1 MVFTSTSLP
10 KNISVGGDVHLMNT
24 PDEHRRGAQHSYTFE
39 VATISSSRYR
49 RYGNADSPEGSDD
62 VSGSIII
69 DALHAN
75 GHTVRYTL
83 LPDDIEIIQ
92 NWFKKSIMGADALI
106 TTGGTGL
113 APGDVTVEAIR
124 PMLEKEMPGFG
135 EIFRARSMSEI
146 GSAAMLTRAIAG
158 VSRGC
163 AVFCMPGSPNAVK
176 LGIEM
181 IASEIGHV
189 IEHAKGRV

>member
-1 MVFTSTSLP
+1 
-10 KNISVGGDVHLMNT
+10 MNT
-24 PDEHRRGAQHSYTFE
+24 FDEHRRHAQHGYTFE

-49 RYGNADSPEGSDD
+49 RHENANSPEKADD

-69 DALHAN
+69 DALCAN

-83 LPDDIEIIQ
+83 LPDDIDMIQ
-92 NWFKKSIMGADALI
+92 DWFKKSIMDADALI

-113 APGDVTVEAIR
+113 APGDVTIEAIR
-124 PMLEKEMPGFG
+124 PLLEKEMPGFG
-135 EIFRARSMSEI
+135 EIFRANSMKEI

-158 VSRGC
+158 VASGC
-163 AVFCMPGSPNAVK
+163 TVFCMPGSPNAVK
-176 LGIEM
+176 LGIEL
-181 IASEIGHV
+181 ITSEIGHV